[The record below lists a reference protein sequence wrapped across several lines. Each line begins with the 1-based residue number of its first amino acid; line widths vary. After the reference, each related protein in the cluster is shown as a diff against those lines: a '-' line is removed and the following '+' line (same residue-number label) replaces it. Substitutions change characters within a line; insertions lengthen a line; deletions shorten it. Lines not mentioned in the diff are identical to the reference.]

1 MLHFDIDALRA
12 QIRTMDY
19 ERGSPDQVAQW
30 REDDED
36 ARANLAIE
44 DMPLETNEAALFD
57 MMLDEGVPP
66 ELTTRIV
73 ADLLRPGAGQLAA

>member
-1 MLHFDIDALRA
+1 MPHFDIEALRA
-12 QIRTMDY
+12 QIRGMEF
-19 ERGSPDQVAQW
+19 ERGTPEQIAQW

-36 ARANLAIE
+36 SRADLAIE
-44 DMPLETNEAALFD
+44 DMPLEPNEAALFD
-57 MMLDEGVPP
+57 MMLEEGVPP